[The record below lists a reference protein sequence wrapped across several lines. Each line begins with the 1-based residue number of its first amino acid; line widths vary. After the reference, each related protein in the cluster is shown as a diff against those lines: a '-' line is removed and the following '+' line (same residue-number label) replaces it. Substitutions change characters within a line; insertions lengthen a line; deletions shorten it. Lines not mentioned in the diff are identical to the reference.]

1 MTPETLAAIHAKA
14 FSATRVWSTAEF
26 ASLLAHSGTF
36 VQGDTDS
43 FALIR
48 VVTDEAEVLTLATDP
63 RKRRQGLAKTTL
75 THGETA
81 AQAAGATMMFLEV
94 GEDNIAAKALYAACG
109 YTQVGRRP
117 GYYLPKDAAPV
128 AALVMRK
135 ELNRS

>member
-14 FSATRVWSTAEF
+14 FSATRAWSTAEF
-26 ASLLAHSGTF
+26 ASLLSHSGTF
-36 VQGDTDS
+36 VQGDADS

>member
-14 FSATRVWSTAEF
+14 FSATRAWSAAEF
-26 ASLLAHSGTF
+26 ASLLSHAGTS
-36 VQGDTDS
+36 VHGDPDS

-48 VVTDEAEVLTLATDP
+48 VVADEAEVLTLATDP
-63 RKRRQGLAKTTL
+63 AKRRQGLAKTAL
-75 THGETA
+75 TQGETA
-81 AQAAGATMMFLEV
+81 AQTAGANTMFLEV
-94 GEDNIAAKALYAACG
+94 GEDNTAAKALYAACG

-135 ELNRS
+135 ELKPA